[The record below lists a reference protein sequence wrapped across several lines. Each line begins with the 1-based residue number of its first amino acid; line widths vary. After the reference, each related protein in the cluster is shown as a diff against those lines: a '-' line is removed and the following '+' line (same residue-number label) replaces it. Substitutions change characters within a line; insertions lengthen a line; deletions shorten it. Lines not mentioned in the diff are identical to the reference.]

1 MSLFVFKIITLVVRT
16 LAKPMIAWV
25 THYKK
30 LALLQS
36 KSDINLF
43 WKNRLVNLGNKVDH
57 FNSYIN
63 RKIFRLKPEPF
74 KKLSDEKALERGAE
88 FFSEVLIY
96 SILISLPVIEY
107 LRQTKSNAEIEFI
120 REKGLR
126 RMRNDIEQML
136 TDNIKVSK
144 TIDNILKQV
153 EEIEYELNHFE
164 FKKLEEPEIKIPEGE
179 IMKILNNKI
188 NNDNDES
195 ELKIP
200 EGEVMKILN
209 NTTNNQNNI

>member
-30 LALLQS
+30 IALMQS

-43 WKNRLVNLGNKVDH
+43 WKNRLVNLGNRVDH
-57 FNSYIN
+57 FNTFIN

-107 LRQTKSNAEIEFI
+107 IRQSKTNAEVEFI

-126 RMRNDIEQML
+126 RIRNDIEQIY
-136 TDNIKVSK
+136 TENDHVSK
-144 TIDNILKQV
+144 TITNIKTFVKELEDELDQIAADCVNFEENKQ
-153 EEIEYELNHFE
+153 YY
-164 FKKLEEPEIKIPEGE
+164 PEGD
-179 IMKILNNKI
+179 IVRILNSSSEVNK
-188 NNDNDES
+188 D
-195 ELKIP
+195 L
-200 EGEVMKILN
+200 
-209 NTTNNQNNI
+209 